1 MGFAAGVGFIV
12 DTNGDGTS
20 DGKAVTLK
28 KGSNI
33 TMSLSG
39 STLTINSTGGGG
51 GSGSMTT
58 VQSNGSQVGGADI
71 VTLNFGSEFG
81 VSETSD
87 TLIAITIDDATT
99 SAKGKASF
107 SSDNFSVTS
116 GAVTIKAGGVDLTAE
131 VTGTLPVANGGT
143 GATSLDNL
151 ITLTTHT
158 TGNYVASV
166 ATSTG
171 LSGGASGSEGA
182 ALTIGLDLKDEDNM
196 ASNSASH
203 AASQQSIKAY
213 VDSQVTAQDLDI
225 TDGSTTIAIDL
236 DSETL
241 TFTGGTGLD
250 STASGNTV
258 TFAIDSNGDFP
269 ETSSGP
275 KENNDLQIFKK
286 SSKSI
291 GAR

>member
-1 MGFAAGVGFIV
+1 MGFSAGGGFIV

-28 KGSNI
+28 KGTNI

-39 STLTINSTGGGG
+39 STLTINSSGGGG

-58 VQSNGSQVGGADI
+58 VQSAGAQVGGADI

-81 VSETSD
+81 ITETSD
-87 TLIAITIDDATT
+87 TLIAVTIDDATT

-107 SSDNFSVTS
+107 SSDNFAVSS
-116 GAVTIKAGGVDLTAE
+116 GAVSLNRGGVDLTDE

-143 GATSLDNL
+143 GATSLNNL

-166 ATSTG
+166 ASGTG

-182 ALTIGLDLKDEDNM
+182 TLTLALDLKDEDNM

-213 VDSQVTAQDLDI
+213 VDSVA
-225 TDGSTTIAIDL
+225 S
-236 DSETL
+236 
-241 TFTGGTGLD
+241 GLD
-250 STASGNTV
+250 VKDSVRIATTANITLSGEQTIDGVSVVAGNRVLVKDQSTGSQ
-258 TFAIDSNGDFP
+258 NGIYLCVDGGSW
-269 ETSSGP
+269 T
-275 KENNDLQIFKK
+275 
-286 SSKSI
+286 
-291 GAR
+291 